1 MAAAFKKDSLVEV
14 GSLLM
19 DLTAPDSVL
28 SRGAERA
35 IDQGALEFGYRLGT
49 ALAIYGGTSEIL
61 RSIVAQV
68 GLGMPR
74 SRS

>member
-1 MAAAFKKDSLVEV
+1 
-14 GSLLM
+14 M
-19 DLTAPDSVL
+19 DVTAPDSVL
-28 SRGAERA
+28 SRGAP
-35 IDQGALEFGYRLGT
+35 GAVGDGAVELSYRLGI
-49 ALAIYGGTSEIL
+49 AGSIYGGTSEIL